1 MQMIKLFRIIGVGAA
16 SPANWI
22 IGQFDTAQDALAEY
36 NSEFRRAKSEGI
48 DDGRPEL
55 EFVTDNREVEYFLAE
70 EELTHTPDRRDE
82 GVETGRWGLARKQG
96 VP

>member
-1 MQMIKLFRIIGVGAA
+1 MIKLFRIIGVGAA
-16 SPANWI
+16 SPANWV
-22 IGQFDTAQDALAEY
+22 IGQFDTAEDALAEY
-36 NSEFRRAKSEGI
+36 NSEFRRAKSERI

-55 EFVTDNREVEYFLAE
+55 AFVTDNREVEYFLAE
-70 EELTHTPDRRDE
+70 EELTHTQDRRDE